1 MFINLY
7 KLIFLGTKFME
18 KVIQIPIPK
27 VSQSKKDGAVGLNI
41 DSSSNHSSAQE
52 TPDWNIDTSEMSSN
66 E

>member
-27 VSQSKKDGAVGLNI
+27 VSQNKKDGAVGLNI
-41 DSSSNHSSAQE
+41 DSSSNHSSA
-52 TPDWNIDTSEMSSN
+52 
-66 E
+66 